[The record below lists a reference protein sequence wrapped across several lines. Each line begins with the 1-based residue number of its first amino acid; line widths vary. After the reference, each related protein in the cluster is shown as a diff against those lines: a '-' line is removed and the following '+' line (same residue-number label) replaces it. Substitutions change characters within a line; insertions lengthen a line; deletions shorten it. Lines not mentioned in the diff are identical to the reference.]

1 MNNGNF
7 FYKLISTF
15 FYVGYL
21 PFFPGTFASIVGLF
35 LFYLMKDNIFI
46 YVSVTLVL
54 MILGLLSAGKA
65 EKIFNRKDAGCIV
78 IDEVSGML
86 LALIFI
92 PYSIKLAIIAF
103 VLFRILDGL
112 KPYPAGLFQNLKG
125 SLGIMSDDIVAG
137 LYTNIIL
144 QVALRLA
151 SFKIS

>member
-1 MNNGNF
+1 
-7 FYKLISTF
+7 
-15 FYVGYL
+15 
-21 PFFPGTFASIVGLF
+21 
-35 LFYLMKDNIFI
+35 
-46 YVSVTLVL
+46 